1 VRRLTLT
8 KGDILA
14 KVRSDPQLGW
24 VLITGEAQHLFEVH
38 DDASFSGR
46 SEVSNTTEDDT
57 VRPIWSITL
66 RVLD

>member
-1 VRRLTLT
+1 MTLA
-8 KGDILA
+8 KGDVLA

-46 SEVSNTTEDDT
+46 GEVSNTTEDET
-57 VRPIWSITL
+57 VRPIWSVTL
-66 RVLD
+66 RVID